1 MEAARVPSPHCPGP
15 DVSSS
20 GRDLFDPL
28 SRLLLEAYRA
38 VGRAAG
44 GALSQAGGPDV
55 TPAAWRL
62 LVRLGPDGARAAA
75 LARELGMSRQASG
88 QLVAELERAGYVE
101 RKQDPQDGRARKV
114 RLTSSGEV
122 LVREGRAALET
133 LEARWAERLGRARF
147 RALRQTL
154 RELEG
159 VAAGD

>member
-15 DVSSS
+15 DVSTS
-20 GRDLFDPL
+20 GHDLFDPL

-44 GALSQAGGPDV
+44 GALSDAGGPDV

-101 RKQDPQDGRARKV
+101 RRQDPQDGRARKV
-114 RLTSSGEV
+114 RLTSSGEA

-159 VAAGD
+159 VAAGG